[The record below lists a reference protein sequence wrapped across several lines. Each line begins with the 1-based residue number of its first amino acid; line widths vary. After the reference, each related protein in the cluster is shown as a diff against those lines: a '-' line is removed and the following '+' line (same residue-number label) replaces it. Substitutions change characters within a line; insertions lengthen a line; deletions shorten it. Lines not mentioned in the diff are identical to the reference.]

1 MPTIPQDMP
10 LWLIKLL
17 AVGLGLLLVLVL
29 GLVVSRFYR
38 KLTKRTPLD

>member
-17 AVGLGLLLVLVL
+17 AAGLGLLLA
-29 GLVVSRFYR
+29 LVVGMLLSRYFR
-38 KLTKRTPLD
+38 KLTNRTPLD

>member
-10 LWLIKLL
+10 LWLIKIL
-17 AVGLGLLLVLVL
+17 AAGLGLMLVLAL
-29 GLVVSRFYR
+29 GLVVSRFFR